1 MTARL
6 HAPGAE
12 ITRSEDETRLV
23 LTWLV
28 TVPAGG
34 VMELDWLAGVSDT
47 GAVVV
52 PARGPG
58 LAADSITDRL
68 AGGRSGADPRLAT
81 LAEAVAA

>member
-1 MTARL
+1 M
-6 HAPGAE
+6 
-12 ITRSEDETRLV
+12 

-34 VMELDWLAGVSDT
+34 VMELDWLVGVTDS

-68 AGGRSGADPRLAT
+68 AGRRSGADPRLAPWLRQSLHDLNGLRMAT
-81 LAEAVAA
+81 S